1 MHQEAADTILDHPL
15 VLRVMFH
22 PRRSAFH
29 PGDHPAFRDLYLPV
43 SPEMRLGGRIF
54 IASAT
59 APLILYFHG
68 NGEIA
73 ADYDE
78 IAPAYTRLGISL
90 LVVDFRGYGHSDGSP
105 SGTALTT
112 DAMAVYQNLPAALD
126 ACGLQ
131 PSRVAVMG
139 RSLGSAA
146 ALEIAAH
153 GQPPPAGL
161 ILESGFA
168 HTIPLLERLGCQ
180 FQGEVPEEMGFG
192 NVEKIRQTTLP
203 TLIIHGEEDWII
215 PVTDAHTLAEQ
226 SPARHKKLLIIP
238 GAGHN
243 DLMLVGLREYFQAIG
258 GLIHDTP

>member
-1 MHQEAADTILDHPL
+1 MIQDPSATILDHPT
-15 VLRVMFH
+15 VLRAMFH
-22 PRRSAFH
+22 PRRSAFE
-29 PGDHPAFRDLYLPV
+29 PGGNPMARDLYLPV
-43 SPEMRLGGRIF
+43 TPPIRLGGRVF
-54 IASAT
+54 IATPT

-73 ADYDE
+73 TDYDG
-78 IAPAYTRLGISL
+78 IAAAYTNMGITL
-90 LVVDFRGYGHSDGSP
+90 LVVDFRGYGHSDGTP
-105 SGTALTT
+105 SGSALLT
-112 DAMAVYQNLPAALD
+112 DALAVYQNLSTTLN
-126 ACGLQ
+126 ACGLT
-131 PSRVAVMG
+131 PSRVYVMG

-168 HTIPLLERLGCQ
+168 LTIPLLERLGCQ
-180 FQGEVPEEMGFG
+180 FQGEVPEELGFG
-192 NVEKIRQTTLP
+192 NLEKICQVTQP

-215 PVTDAHTLAEQ
+215 PVTDGHTLAEH

-243 DLMLVGLREYFQAIG
+243 DLMMVGIEAYFQTIG
-258 GLIHDTP
+258 GFVHNQS